1 MRALLHVEDENDTA
15 LVFRAAV
22 AQADI
27 RLSVYRVSDG
37 EQALVY
43 LRRLEPYTAVP
54 RPDLVFLDLNM
65 PRVDGWQV
73 LVAMRDDESL
83 RSIPVVVLTTSS
95 HRADKER
102 AYALGAKH
110 YITKPA
116 AFDVLVAEVMS
127 ACQKFFALEM

>member
-95 HRADKER
+95 HPADKER
-102 AYALGAKH
+102 AYALGATH
-110 YITKPA
+110 YITKPS
-116 AFDVLVAEVMS
+116 AFNVLVGELTS
-127 ACQKFFALEM
+127 ACQKFFGVEM